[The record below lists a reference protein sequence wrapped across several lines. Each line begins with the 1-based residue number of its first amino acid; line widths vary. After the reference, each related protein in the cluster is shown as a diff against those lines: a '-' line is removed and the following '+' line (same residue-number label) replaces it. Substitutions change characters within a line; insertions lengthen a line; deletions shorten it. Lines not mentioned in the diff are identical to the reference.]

1 VIHAA
6 GLPGLAALATGL
18 FLFAVA
24 LVALA
29 VLRWRRRDEAGG
41 RRDALSLAGIA
52 IQALGGGI
60 AASGP
65 VDATLDPLG
74 SAALVQA
81 AVTALLL
88 ATALGLVI
96 RTVATRGRTRSPI
109 APALVVIALALAL
122 GHLPR
127 LVVALPVYALG
138 TWLRARADPRP
149 RYGTTVVNR

>member
-1 VIHAA
+1 MIHAA

-18 FLFAVA
+18 FLITVA
-24 LVALA
+24 LVALV
-29 VLRWRRRDEAGG
+29 VLRWRRDEAGS

-52 IQALGGGI
+52 VQALGGGI

-88 ATALGLVI
+88 AAALGLFI
-96 RTVATRGRTRSPI
+96 RTVATRGRSRSPI

-127 LVVALPVYALG
+127 LVVALPVFALG
-138 TWLRARADPRP
+138 TWLRARAAPRP

>member
-1 VIHAA
+1 MIHAA

-18 FLFAVA
+18 FLITVA
-24 LVALA
+24 LVALV
-29 VLRWRRRDEAGG
+29 VLRWRRDEAGS
-41 RRDALSLAGIA
+41 RRDALSPAGIA
-52 IQALGGGI
+52 VQALGGGI

-88 ATALGLVI
+88 ATALGLFI

-127 LVVALPVYALG
+127 LVVALPVFALG